1 MADIP
6 AKLRQADI
14 TRFLNRGNQL
24 RQFKPAITYWCE
36 YWAVRQILMKQLHNA
51 DDECLAFTTN
61 LMDQL
66 EKTKTEH
73 ADEEA
78 ITDEAVGQALVEQF
92 AQQTFDRA
100 ERTMTA
106 NKVTRQTADTLDAAS
121 TFFQLLNAWGPLDA
135 ETQKKVK
142 YAKWNAARILRAIKD
157 GEDPN
162 DSNPKHEEPSLPEL
176 DPEDPDVQLLSG
188 TPGPRPV
195 TVEDDPDTEFYNR
208 QTTESSSAAAQAP
221 PALPDTPLP
230 EPVSQPP
237 PDSPKD
243 GGLPQPGGGAS
254 FLPSVNDLGPPSVQT
269 SDYFPPTEPS
279 APSPSSVNPPHTSVE
294 PPSVPTFLPDRT
306 AASPAADEDG
316 WPAPRTPH
324 PPPAPHVKTV
334 KSPPAQPSRHQA
346 PPRQTF
352 VEDPLP
358 AEVEGDIPGATKHAR
373 FAISALNFEDVPTAI
388 KELRA
393 ALESLGAR

>member
-1 MADIP
+1 
-6 AKLRQADI
+6 
-14 TRFLNRGNQL
+14 
-24 RQFKPAITYWCE
+24 
-36 YWAVRQILMKQLHNA
+36 MKQLHNS
-51 DDECLAFTTN
+51 DDECLSFTTN

-66 EKTKTEH
+66 EKVCRVDTYLAPRSPLTQSSQTKTEH

-100 ERTMTA
+100 ERTMTL
-106 NKVTRQTADTLDAAS
+106 NKVTRQTADTFDAAS

-135 ETQKKVK
+135 EVQKKVK

-162 DSNPKHEEPSLPEL
+162 DSNPKHEEPALPEL

-188 TPGPRPV
+188 TSGPRPA

-208 QTTESSSAAAQAP
+208 QAAEPSSAAAQEP

-243 GGLPQPGGGAS
+243 GGLPQPSGGGS
-254 FLPSVNDLGPPSVQT
+254 FLPSVSDLGLPSAQSAAQPT
-269 SDYFPPTEPS
+269 DYFPPTQPS
-279 APSPSSVNPPHTSVE
+279 APTPSSVNPPETFNE

-306 AASPAADEDG
+306 AESPDTTP
-316 WPAPRTPH
+316 WPAPRTPQ
-324 PPPAPHVKTV
+324 PPPASQSAKAKP
-334 KSPPAQPSRHQA
+334 PPAQPRYQA
-346 PPRQTF
+346 PPPQTF
-352 VEDPLP
+352 VEDPSP
-358 AEVEGDIPGATKHAR
+358 
-373 FAISALNFEDVPTAI
+373 
-388 KELRA
+388 
-393 ALESLGAR
+393 